1 MKPIAKLLDVHRGET
16 AVMDVIYFLI
26 SYIYHVFMNLNVGA
40 KQVESENKTLC

>member
-1 MKPIAKLLDVHRGET
+1 MTPSAKLFDVHSSET

-26 SYIYHVFMNLNVGA
+26 SYICHVFTSFNVGA

>member
-1 MKPIAKLLDVHRGET
+1 MKLSAKLLDVHNGET

-26 SYIYHVFMNLNVGA
+26 SYICHVFMSFDVGA